1 VSGSHPDLALI
12 GYLRG
17 ELDAEE
23 RGRVEAHLAECAA
36 CRATAS
42 DFQAI
47 LTRLAADAPPLPEPA
62 WSRYCAEIRARLE
75 ASVPSPASQWLH
87 PFPMAVTAAAATIAV
102 VLALTLGERAM
113 APNGDVA
120 SLEDAAFAPRFDT
133 VEFFEE
139 LDVIRNLDRLAGTRE
154 G

>member
-1 VSGSHPDLALI
+1 VSGGHPDLALV

-23 RGRVEAHLAECAA
+23 RGRVDAHLAECAA
-36 CRATAS
+36 CRAAAS
-42 DFQAI
+42 DFHAI
-47 LTRLAADAPPLPEPA
+47 LTRLAAGPPPPEPG
-62 WSRYCAEIRARLE
+62 WSRYRAEIRAKLE
-75 ASVPSPASQWLH
+75 ASLPASGSRWLH
-87 PFPMAVTAAAATIAV
+87 PVPMAVTAAAATIAV
-102 VLALTLGERAM
+102 VLALTLGERAT
-113 APNGDVA
+113 APNGEVA
-120 SLEDAAFAPRFDT
+120 SLEEAAFAPRFDT